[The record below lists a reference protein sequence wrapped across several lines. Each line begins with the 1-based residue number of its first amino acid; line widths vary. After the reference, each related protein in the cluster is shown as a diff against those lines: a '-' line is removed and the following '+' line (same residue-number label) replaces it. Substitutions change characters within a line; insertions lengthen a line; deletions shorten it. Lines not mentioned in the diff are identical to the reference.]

1 MMAHI
6 HGRRKMNLIEAGLKR
21 PFPVSQIKFMDM
33 KNGRKPLAH
42 IDARNVMDR
51 LDKVVTPAGW
61 YPVYEMI
68 SPEIMLCHLSVC
80 LNGVWI
86 TKTDGAGESSF
97 EKEKGIISGSL
108 KRSAVLFGIARY
120 LYNDGSF
127 DANRQPA
134 HWATPEGF
142 DEVMAKQHDQ
152 SVEEWRASYSEALK
166 EQRDRV

>member
-1 MMAHI
+1 MDH
-6 HGRRKMNLIEAGLKR
+6 LEAGLKR
-21 PFPVSQIKFMDM
+21 PFPVSQVKFMDM

-51 LDKVVTPAGW
+51 LDKIVTPAGW

-86 TKTDGAGESSF
+86 TKSDGAGESSF

-120 LYNDGSF
+120 LYNDGAF
-127 DANRQPA
+127 DASRNPA

-142 DEVMAKQHDQ
+142 DEIMAKQHDQ
-152 SVEEWRASYSEALK
+152 SIEEWKVDYDKAIADQLR
-166 EQRDRV
+166 